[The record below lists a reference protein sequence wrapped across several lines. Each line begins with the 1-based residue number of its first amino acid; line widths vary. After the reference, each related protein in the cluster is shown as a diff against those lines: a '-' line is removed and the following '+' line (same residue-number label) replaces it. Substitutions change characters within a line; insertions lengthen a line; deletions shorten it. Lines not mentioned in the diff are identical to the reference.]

1 MRAPCG
7 CLALVVAFLSV
18 PPGPA
23 RAADPA
29 DLLGWVPAR
38 ANAALLIDVDALYR
52 SEIARNNK
60 WGSPDLPTTG
70 LDSLPGGASKL
81 VIATQFAPGSPPSWE
96 VSVLA
101 LKKPVSEA
109 DFAKRNDGTR
119 ETIADKPVVLTP
131 RHGYV
136 ANLAP
141 GVAGAYTPPNRPDIA
156 RWLREANGKAPAGMS
171 EYLKQAAAR
180 VGPTTPVVLAVD
192 TADMLD
198 YGRAKDRLGKA
209 DALKGKAGE
218 VDLLVRLFAGM
229 KGVTLTMKAS
239 DKLTGELRLDF
250 SRPAAPLAEVGKPL
264 ILEALA
270 RIGAKADE
278 MDGWAFAVKGDAVT
292 LSGPLTPD
300 AADQLVAPLLGP
312 GVAVADPDSGSSDQ
326 AGGSGAQLK
335 ASLKYFRATEKII
348 NEVRNANSNSF
359 EQLTF
364 RLNNGARRIDDLP
377 ILNVDDELLDWGG
390 AVATTLRTMA
400 IVAQKSGGMISLAEA
415 NKAMVSVSTPNYYY
429 GSGYAGGVG
438 YWGAYGGSYGYA
450 VPSGTTSTATAS
462 NYGQID
468 NLNTMTNQKEF
479 AYRQQTWDT
488 IKKETTSVRRKMVK
502 KYGVEF

>member
-1 MRAPCG
+1 MRIPAA
-7 CLALVVAFLSV
+7 LALLLAAGAV
-18 PPGPA
+18 PA
-23 RAADPA
+23 RAADAAA

-38 ANAALLIDVDALYR
+38 ANVALVIDVDALYR
-52 SEIARNNK
+52 SEVARDNR
-60 WGSPDLPTTG
+60 WGSPDLPVTG
-70 LDSLPGGASKL
+70 LDSLPGGVSRLVVAS
-81 VIATQFAPGSPPSWE
+81 QFGPGAPPAWE
-96 VSVLA
+96 VAVLA

-109 DFAKRNDGTR
+109 DFAKRTDGTR

-141 GVAGAYTPPNRPDIA
+141 GVAGAYEPPNRPEVG
-156 RWLREANGKAPAGMS
+156 RWLREATGKAPAGLS
-171 EYLKQAAAR
+171 EYLRQAAGR
-180 VGPTTPVVLAVD
+180 VGPTTQVVLAVD

-198 YGRAKDRLGKA
+198 HGLLKAKLGKA

-218 VDLLVRLFAGM
+218 VDALVRLFAGM
-229 KGVTLTMKAS
+229 KGVTLSIRAA

-250 SRPAAPLAEVGKPL
+250 SRPAALLADAGKPL

-270 RIGAKADE
+270 RMGVKADE
-278 MDGWAFAVKGDAVT
+278 MNGWAFAVKGEVVT
-292 LSGPLTPD
+292 LTGPLTPD
-300 AADQLVAPLLGP
+300 SADQLVAPLLGP
-312 GVAVADPDSGSSDQ
+312 GVAVADPDGGPAAA
-326 AGGSGAQLK
+326 AGGSDAQLK
-335 ASLKYFRATEKII
+335 ASLRYFKAAEKII
-348 NEVRNANSNSF
+348 NEVRNASSSSF

-400 IVAQKSGGMISLAEA
+400 IVAQKTGGMISLAEA
-415 NKAMVSVSTPNYYY
+415 NRAMVSVTTPNYYY

-438 YWGAYGGSYGYA
+438 YWGAYGGSYGWA
-450 VPSGTTSTATAS
+450 VPSGTASTATAS

-488 IKKETTSVRRKMVK
+488 IKQETTSVRRKMVK